1 MKKKHW
7 VTIVLLL
14 CVAVF
19 SGCAQE
25 SAELYEETPQPLEP
39 VVAQYYESLGIT
51 DEVRKT
57 AEAVY
62 VTYTLQD
69 EKKVTLRL
77 PQYWEELYVMQ
88 ENSGI
93 DVYEKYNYD
102 ASGQWEM
109 GLLWRID
116 MIAKD
121 ESDWLYELCADPYT
135 EYIGANSAII
145 GTDAEYLYMLSLPT
159 DVQIVPGVA
168 HSWEY
173 YKAAMANKDKI
184 IADFLVV
191 NEITVNEN
199 APKLN

>member
-1 MKKKHW
+1 MKKNW
-7 VTIVLLL
+7 FVLFILFAVLL
-14 CVAVF
+14 A
-19 SGCAQE
+19 GCTKNNVE
-25 SAELYEETPQPLEP
+25 VYDENPLPLEP
-39 VVAQYYESLGIT
+39 VVVEYYDSLGIN

-62 VTYTLQD
+62 VTYTLQN

-77 PQYWEELYVMQ
+77 PHYWEALYVIQ

-121 ESDWLYELCADPYT
+121 ESDWLYDLYADPYT
-135 EYIGANSAII
+135 ECIGANSAII
-145 GTDAEYLYMLSLPT
+145 GTDTEYLYMLSLPT
-159 DVQIVPGVA
+159 DVQSVPGVA

-173 YKAAMANKDKI
+173 YSAAMDNKDKF
-184 IADFLVV
+184 IADFLAV
-191 NEITVNEN
+191 NNITVNEK